1 MKKIIIAVAL
11 LIVGCEKEEVKI
23 DPIIDCGCNRIVN
36 LTPYEM
42 DIIIDD
48 YRSKKVYGAAIFTVN
63 DCSKEKKSF
72 NYSSE
77 TTPFSMK
84 QGSCYYR

>member
-1 MKKIIIAVAL
+1 
-11 LIVGCEKEEVKI
+11 
-23 DPIIDCGCNRIVN
+23 
-36 LTPYEM
+36 M

-48 YRSKKVYGAAIFTVN
+48 YKSKKVYGAAVSTIN

-72 NYSSE
+72 HYSSK

>member
-11 LIVGCEKEEVKI
+11 LITGCEKEDVKI

-48 YRSKKVYGAAIFTVN
+48 YKSKKVYGAAVSTIN

-72 NYSSE
+72 HYSSK